1 MKPEQMAMKTPFRI
15 VAGTFAVLLALGP
28 VAGCTFGGRTSV
40 AGGTA
45 AAAPVADKEWHSL
58 VKSGRAAYL
67 RNDFKAALPLFASAA
82 NRSRALDDPNGL
94 AVALL
99 DQARCLE
106 EMRPADTLALLE
118 RRARKAGGLAVPPD
132 ADGPYAVWWTFDAGL
147 ETALADARL
156 PQSRRNELAVA
167 WIVQHSYVPC
177 VGADRGGE
185 AIDALGERWK
195 DLPASVRARYLFAR
209 AERAL
214 PAVPAA
220 GPSDDGSPAAFLLQC
235 PPSGE
240 LPPALRARGER
251 LWADIPA
258 ATASERLDHLEAAA
272 SLYREASRP
281 DGVACSLAAAR
292 MPLPDGTAED
302 RARAAGMLLRAAS
315 ACDALGCPALA
326 LELCAEAGKA
336 TDDPA
341 VRKRAADLGRALAG
355 PLETVSTPASAETKG
370 ESAP

>member
-1 MKPEQMAMKTPFRI
+1 MKARFRL
-15 VAGTFAVLLALGP
+15 AAATAVLALVLAAA
-28 VAGCTFGGRTSV
+28 AGCATRGARTANSGV
-40 AGGTA
+40 P
-45 AAAPVADKEWHSL
+45 APVADAEWHSL

-82 NRSRALDDPNGL
+82 NRSRALDDPNRL

-106 EMRPADTLALLE
+106 ELRTADTLALLE
-118 RRARKAGGLAVPPD
+118 RRARKARGLAVPPD

-156 PQSRRNELAVA
+156 PQSRRDELAVA

-177 VGADRGGE
+177 VGPDRGGE
-185 AIDALGERWK
+185 AIEALGERWK
-195 DLPASVRARYLFAR
+195 ALPASVRARYLFAR
-209 AERAL
+209 TERAL
-214 PAVPAA
+214 PSVPAA

-235 PPSGE
+235 PPPGE
-240 LPPALRARGER
+240 LPSALRARGER
-251 LWADIPA
+251 LWAEIPA

-326 LELCAEAGKA
+326 QELCAEAGKA

-341 VRKRAADLGRALAG
+341 VRKRAADLGMALAG
-355 PLETVSTPASAETKG
+355 PLETVSTPASAEPKG
-370 ESAP
+370 DSKP

>member
-1 MKPEQMAMKTPFRI
+1 MKARFRL
-15 VAGTFAVLLALGP
+15 AAATAVLALVLAAA
-28 VAGCTFGGRTSV
+28 AGCATRGARTADSGV
-40 AGGTA
+40 P
-45 AAAPVADKEWHSL
+45 APVADAEWHSL

-118 RRARKAGGLAVPPD
+118 RRARKARGLAVPPD
-132 ADGPYAVWWTFDAGL
+132 ADGSYAVWWTFDAGL

-156 PQSRRNELAVA
+156 SQSRRDELAVA

-177 VGADRGGE
+177 VGPDRGGE

-195 DLPASVRARYLFAR
+195 ALPASVRARYLFAR

-214 PAVPAA
+214 PSVPAA
-220 GPSDDGSPAAFLLQC
+220 GPSDDGSPDAFLLQC
-235 PPSGE
+235 PPPGE
-240 LPPALRARGER
+240 LPSALRARGER
-251 LWADIPA
+251 LWAEIPA

-281 DGVACSLAAAR
+281 DGVACALAAAR

-341 VRKRAADLGRALAG
+341 VRKCATDLGRALAG
-355 PLETVSTPASAETKG
+355 PLETVSTPPSAEPKG
-370 ESAP
+370 DSKP